1 MPLFKM
7 LRASTSISSVLCLS
21 ALGLAVQAM
30 QAQASPNETLKS
42 PQVLADRHVTFSIYA
57 PKASTV
63 TLTGDW
69 IERGTPPLQLSKDA
83 QGVWSV
89 TTGPLDAGFYS
100 YSFNVDGVHTLDPK
114 NYWYKP
120 GINPPDTQFEVPGP
134 GAKFADDL
142 DVPHGA
148 VSEVWYHSRS
158 VDRNRSMRIYTP
170 PGYESGSQRY
180 PVLYLL
186 HGGGDDDSAW
196 TDVGRIN
203 FILDNLI
210 AQGKA
215 KPMIVVMPNGFVRD
229 EAGNLPG
236 HDDRLNPT
244 RNSPP
249 LEKDLLGDIMPLVE
263 KGYRL
268 APGSQNRAL
277 AGLAVGGDQTVWIAM
292 QHPQLFAY
300 VAAFSAGLNLK
311 RDPDFE
317 ARNAAFLNDPAK
329 VNGEIKHFWIVYGAT
344 DLNPGTVKALS
355 TELTKHGIHN
365 ELRESPGGHTWI
377 NWRHWIADILPEM
390 FQ

>member
-1 MPLFKM
+1 MPLSRL
-7 LRASTSISSVLCLS
+7 LRSLAIVSIFVPGAVFVL
-21 ALGLAVQAM
+21 APNAA
-30 QAQASPNETLKS
+30 QAQASPNDTLKS
-42 PQVLADRHVTFSIYA
+42 PEILPDGHVTFRIYA

-69 IERGTPPLQLSKDA
+69 IERGKPRPALSKDA

-89 TTGPLDAGFYS
+89 TAGPLDAGFYS
-100 YSFNVDGVHTLDPK
+100 YSFDVDGVHTLDPK
-114 NYWYKP
+114 TTWFKP

-134 GAKFADDL
+134 GARFADDL
-142 DVPHGA
+142 DVPHGE
-148 VSEVWYHSRS
+148 VSQVWYHSNS
-158 VDRNRSMRIYTP
+158 LDRNRRMRIYTP
-170 PGYESGSQRY
+170 PGYNSGSQKY

-229 EAGNLPG
+229 QEGNLPP

-263 KGYRL
+263 KDYRV
-268 APGSQNRAL
+268 APGSLNRAL

-292 QHPQLFAY
+292 QHPELFGY

-311 RDPDFE
+311 RDPNFE
-317 ARNAAFLNDPAK
+317 TRNAAFLNNPAK
-329 VNGEIKHFWIVYGAT
+329 VNAEIKQFWIVYGAT
-344 DLNPGTVKALS
+344 DLNPATVKALS
-355 TELTKHGIHN
+355 AELTRHGIHN
-365 ELRESPGGHTWI
+365 QLRESPGGHTWI
-377 NWRHWIADILPEM
+377 NWRHWIADVLPQM